1 MWQGVGVTEGGVE
14 ILSENMWTDG
24 VDDRRHYLVLIR
36 SLVGGVMWQGVG
48 ITGGGEIVLDNMW
61 VRG

>member
-36 SLVGGVMWQGVG
+36 PLVGGVM
-48 ITGGGEIVLDNMW
+48 
-61 VRG
+61 